1 MSASSRIRR
10 KVLLQMG
17 GGVAVTAIPVAVWWK
32 WAHDERG
39 RVAEEHRTKVRVPN
53 LVTTDD
59 LLIEKVRP
67 GDVVLFD
74 RRCERCAAGPW
85 AALSCL
91 AAKAFLC
98 DDSKYS
104 VRSVDSGRFDHI
116 GPCRRVDVWWMCVP

>member
-10 KVLLQMG
+10 KVLMQMG
-17 GGVAVTAIPVAVWWK
+17 GGIAVASMPVAVWWK
-32 WAHDERG
+32 WAHDERA
-39 RVAEEHRTKVRVPN
+39 RVADEHRTMVRIPN

-91 AAKAFLC
+91 ATKALLC

-116 GPCRRVDVWWMCVP
+116 GSCCV